1 MAAHGSIEI
10 QIHSADACI
19 VTLRGEHDVA
29 SSDAVSL
36 ALAAARGYGNIL
48 VDLAGC
54 TFVDSSL
61 IHALLVAAKR
71 ARQLHG
77 ALEVVLPEEPNAVR
91 RTLEIA
97 NVQMILPFHASREEG
112 LASITS
118 QRPPPADAPS
128 RPRRLAASASDLPPL
143 PARDVRG
150 RVGPRRGAGLV
161 LRAQVVDEGASPD
174 GAGARRSGRRGDLAA

>member
-1 MAAHGSIEI
+1 VAAHGSIEI

-19 VTLRGEHDVA
+19 VTLRGEHDAA

-61 IHALLVAAKR
+61 IHALVVAANR

-97 NVQMILPFHASREEG
+97 NVQMFLPFHASREEG

-118 QRPPPADAPS
+118 QRPRPADAAP
-128 RPRRLAASASDLPPL
+128 RPRRLAASVAELPPL
-143 PARDVRG
+143 PARAG
-150 RVGPRRGAGLV
+150 RAARAGLV
-161 LRAQVVDEGASPD
+161 LRAQVVDEAASPD
-174 GAGARRSGRRGDLAA
+174 DAGARASGRGDLAA